1 MSGIRVVREYD
12 TITCNRE
19 YENNSG
25 FRYLGEKHFREL
37 EQFIREYSADEGD
50 SDALEFMKIGYRR
63 NVGDTISF
71 NSNVGII
78 ELPSGYQIE
87 VLPKVSLAAEDPD
100 NSLTKRIFLDML
112 CCLQDFEGKSFGDAA
127 LNADRMNL
135 YEIFINMYLQEAL
148 GLVKRGIK
156 SSYISQEDNLRYY
169 KGKLLV
175 SDHIKL
181 NAAHKE
187 RFFMQ
192 YDEYLVNRPENRL
205 VKATLCKLQKISGN
219 YENVKL
225 ARQLLSAFEMV
236 EEAVNY
242 EADFAKITLGRDTK
256 EYSLLLQWAKIFLFE
271 KSFTTFSGEN
281 AGKALL
287 FPMEEVFEAFVAQ
300 HVKSVFEAESHGDL
314 AVTGQ
319 DHGHYLFDEPRRFQL
334 IPDIVVRGAV
344 NGDKRTIILD
354 TKWKRL
360 KPNVT
365 NYGISRDDMY
375 QMYAYAKKYG
385 TSEIWLLY
393 PLHEEVKDLRPVSF
407 HAVNH
412 EQQRV
417 DVNVFFVDLEHYRES
432 IRELYERVNAPCGL
446 VV

>member
-1 MSGIRVVREYD
+1 MSKIRVVREYD
-12 TITCNRE
+12 TITCNRD

-25 FRYLGEKHFREL
+25 FRYLDEKRFREL
-37 EQFIREYSADEGD
+37 EQFIREYTADEGD

-71 NSNVGII
+71 NNNVGII

-87 VLPKVSLAAEDPD
+87 VLPKVSLAAEDPE
-100 NSLTKRIFLDML
+100 NRVTKRIFLDML
-112 CCLQDFEGKSFGDAA
+112 CCLRDFEGKSFGDAA

-148 GLVKRGIK
+148 CLVKRGIK
-156 SSYISQEDNLRYY
+156 SSYINQENNLAFY

-175 SDHIKL
+175 SQHIKN

-187 RFFMQ
+187 RFYMQ

-205 VKATLCKLQKISGN
+205 VKSTLYKLQKISGN
-219 YENVKL
+219 YDNVKL
-225 ARQLLSAFEMV
+225 ARQLLGAFELV
-236 EEAVNY
+236 EESVNY
-242 EADFAKITLGRDTK
+242 EAEFEKVTLGRDTK
-256 EYSLLLQWAKIFLFE
+256 EYALLLQWARIFLLD

-281 AGKALL
+281 SGKALL

-300 HVKSVFEAESHGDL
+300 HVKSIFEAQSRGNL

-319 DHGHYLFDEPRRFQL
+319 DRGHYLFDEPRRFQL
-334 IPDIVVRGAV
+334 IPDIVARGTV
-344 NGDKRTIILD
+344 NGAQRTIIMD

-375 QMYAYAKKYG
+375 QMYAYAKKYC

-393 PLHEEVKDLRPVSF
+393 PYYEEVKDLGLISF

-412 EQQRV
+412 EQQKV

-432 IRELYERVNAPCGL
+432 IEELYERVNTYYE
-446 VV
+446 